1 MKQVRA
7 DGHLPISEREIV
19 VQQHLSL
26 PSTQLLARHVVAGSK
41 HPLPAMVF
49 EALEQTSGQGR
60 RGKTWASPPGGS
72 YQTIVLQDLEQRL
85 RTGSLTLLIASFIAK
100 AIAQRFDVD
109 VQVKWPNDLF
119 VYGQKIG
126 GILTEWTKGHL
137 LVGVGINACVACG
150 QGGTLGVAPEQLPVV
165 TRVVRKAV
173 LEATAR
179 AWNGDGFRAADL
191 EGIDFLTGRHVV
203 ANLFQLGSGVLR
215 GVAHG
220 VDDSGRLLVTDVSG
234 TEHRLLNASIV
245 QY

>member
-1 MKQVRA
+1 MSQVRA

-49 EALEQTSGQGR
+49 EALEQTAGQGR
-60 RGKTWASPPGGS
+60 RGKSWASPPGGS
-72 YQTIVLQDLEQRL
+72 YQTIVLQDTEQRL
-85 RTGSLTLLIASFIAK
+85 RMGSLTLLIASYIAR
-100 AIAQRFDVD
+100 ALTSTCHVD
-109 VQVKWPNDLF
+109 VVVKWPNDLF
-119 VYGQKIG
+119 LYGQKVA

-137 LVGVGINACVACG
+137 LVGVGLNACVSPG
-150 QGGTLGVAPEQLPVV
+150 HGGTLGLPPEQLPEV
-165 TRVVRKAV
+165 TKVVRLAV

-179 AWNGDGFRAADL
+179 AWDGRGFSAADL
-191 EGIDFLTGRHVV
+191 AGIDFLQGRHIV

-215 GVAHG
+215 GVANG
-220 VDDSGRLLVTDVSG
+220 VDDSGRLLVTDVNG